1 MNILNF
7 LKNTVFLAFISLL
20 ILIFFEIVFS
30 AFYPNFV
37 GPVIINGQ
45 LLKNIDWIVIPK
57 TIECSQLGYDIY
69 KNNICDPLNRNHSY
83 GLISLFLPFFN
94 LLKHFYINF
103 FPFIL
108 KFLFIFSIIF
118 IFPYKKNKEY
128 LIILIFFLSAPF
140 LLIYERSN
148 TDILIFI
155 LIFSILYIKNLFI
168 NFFVILYL
176 SLYKF
181 FPFAAV
187 INLFF
192 FNKFKIFF
200 ILSLI
205 IFSSLFLSEFSQL
218 NYFLNS
224 NTYNIHPYSIFSF
237 FGLPELFMSFLNNNT
252 LVNFLCIKIFNHYNI
267 NIDFQIFKLSFLK
280 TISYLFYII
289 FITFLLLINFK
300 KIKFILKNNT
310 SDNYKL
316 NYFLQNSFLISSS
329 IIIFCYFLFPSFY
342 YREVFIILLFPYLIS
357 LSVNGCTFS
366 NFFANFIMVK
376 IINTSLTIF
385 LVNYSDSI
393 IIAGIASSIRHFV
406 DLIFIIF
413 LSITIIKFFKNSFI
427 QKKVNI

>member
-1 MNILNF
+1 MNISNF
-7 LKNTVFLAFISLL
+7 LKNVVLLAFISLL
-20 ILIFFEIVFS
+20 ILIFFELVFNI
-30 AFYPNFV
+30 FYPNFV
-37 GPVIINGQ
+37 APVIVNGQ
-45 LLKNIDWIVIPK
+45 ILKNIDWIVIPK
-57 TIECSQLGYDIY
+57 TIECSQLEYNIY
-69 KNNICDPLNRNHSY
+69 ENNICDPLNRNHSY

-94 LLKHFYINF
+94 LSKNIYINY

-118 IFPYKKNKEY
+118 IFPYKRNKEY
-128 LIILIFFLSAPF
+128 LILLIFFVSAPF

-155 LIFSILYIKNLFI
+155 IIFSILYIKNLFI

-181 FPFAAV
+181 FPFVAV

-192 FNKFKIFF
+192 FNKFKICFL
-200 ILSLI
+200 LSLI
-205 IFSSLFLSEFSQL
+205 ILSSLFLSEFSQL

-237 FGLPELFMSFLNNNT
+237 FGLPELFLSFLKNDNLAN
-252 LVNFLCIKIFNHYNI
+252 LLCIKIFNYYNFE
-267 NIDFQIFKLSFLK
+267 IDFQIFKLFFFK
-280 TISYLFYII
+280 IISYLFYII
-289 FITFLLLINFK
+289 FVTTLLLINLK
-300 KIKFILKNNT
+300 KIKFILKNNNI
-310 SDNYKL
+310 DNNKL

-357 LSVNGCTFS
+357 QSVNGCNFS
-366 NFFANFIMVK
+366 NFFSNFIMIK

-393 IIAGIASSIRHFV
+393 IITGIASSIRHFV

-413 LSITIIKFFKNSFI
+413 LSISIIKFFKISFV
-427 QKKVNI
+427 QKKFDI

>member
-1 MNILNF
+1 MYISNSLKHIIF
-7 LKNTVFLAFISLL
+7 LVFLSIL
-20 ILIFFEIVFS
+20 ILIFFEIFLN

-37 GPVIINGQ
+37 TPVIVNGQ
-45 LLKNIDWIVIPK
+45 ILKNIDWIVIPK

-69 KNNICDPLNRNHSY
+69 KNNVCDPLNRNHSY

-94 LLKHFYINF
+94 LFKNFYINYL
-103 FPFIL
+103 PFIL

-128 LIILIFFLSAPF
+128 LVLLIFFASAPF

-181 FPFAAV
+181 FPVVAV
-187 INLFF
+187 VNLFF
-192 FNKFKIFF
+192 FKKFKIFF
-200 ILSLI
+200 LLSLI
-205 IFSSLFLSEFSQL
+205 IFSSLFFIEFSQL
-218 NYFLNS
+218 NYFLDN

-237 FGLPELFMSFLNNNT
+237 FGLPELFLSFLKNDN
-252 LVNFLCIKIFNHYNI
+252 LVNLLCIKIFNYYNFE
-267 NIDFQIFKLSFLK
+267 IDFQIFKLFFLK
-280 TISYLFYII
+280 IISYLFFFI
-289 FITFLLLINFK
+289 FVITLILINLK
-300 KIKFILKNNT
+300 KIKLILKTNN
-310 SDNYKL
+310 NEKNKL

-342 YREVFIILLFPYLIS
+342 YREVFIILLFPYLIF
-357 LSVNGCTFS
+357 LSVHGCIFS
-366 NFFANFIMVK
+366 NFFTNFIMVK

-393 IIAGIASSIRHFV
+393 LITGIASSIRHLV

-413 LSITIIKFFKNSFI
+413 LSISIIKFYKSSFI